1 MEERYTMM
9 EQNNLRSLF
18 IIINAGHADE
28 IIEITREHGA
38 SGATIL
44 NARGNAPSHQVFMGI
59 TIDKEK
65 EIVLCL
71 TSATIADKIMLAVKD
86 RAGVNTPAH
95 GICFTLPVD
104 KMIGLSLH
112 DDSGDF

>member
-1 MEERYTMM
+1 M
-9 EQNNLRSLF
+9 EQNNMRSIF

-28 IIEITREHGA
+28 VIEIIREQGA
-38 SGATIL
+38 TGATIL
-44 NARGNAPSHQVFMGI
+44 NARGSAPKHHVFMGI

-71 TSATIADKIMLAVKD
+71 TSATIADNIMLAVKEK
-86 RAGVNTPAH
+86 AGVNTPAH

-104 KMIGLSLH
+104 KMIGLNLNN
-112 DDSGDF
+112 DSVDR